1 MVALRLY
8 ASAMRFF
15 EKIHGVYFDDL
26 DAFQI
31 LHNAK
36 YVLLIERTIGAFWDQ
51 VCGWKGLLEFEDNP
65 DQSQLVRSN
74 HIEYERPV
82 KGVGEVR
89 VRIWIEKLG
98 RTSLVFG
105 FRVLPVDQ
113 DTDYAVGERV
123 MVRIDPHT
131 YRPTPWTDAFRKQVA
146 PYCQEAPSPKA

>member
-1 MVALRLY
+1 QVHGHEGHHQGETHGVDHPGEGDEPDAPVQGEEGSEEVLLARRPVLGRFLGGCDRHMEKPSRRERAGSVVALRLY

-82 KGVGEVR
+82 KGV
-89 VRIWIEKLG
+89 
-98 RTSLVFG
+98 
-105 FRVLPVDQ
+105 
-113 DTDYAVGERV
+113 
-123 MVRIDPHT
+123 
-131 YRPTPWTDAFRKQVA
+131 
-146 PYCQEAPSPKA
+146 